1 MKMSGARNFS
11 FQLRERKGG
20 EDYLIS
26 GGRFI
31 FLCFALEKK
40 QEKKKKSVSLVL
52 LSRLLLS

>member
-40 QEKKKKSVSLVL
+40 QEKKKKVSA
-52 LSRLLLS
+52 

>member
-40 QEKKKKSVSLVL
+40 QEKKKSVSLVL

>member
-40 QEKKKKSVSLVL
+40 QKQKKSVGLVL
-52 LSRLLLS
+52 LSKLLLS